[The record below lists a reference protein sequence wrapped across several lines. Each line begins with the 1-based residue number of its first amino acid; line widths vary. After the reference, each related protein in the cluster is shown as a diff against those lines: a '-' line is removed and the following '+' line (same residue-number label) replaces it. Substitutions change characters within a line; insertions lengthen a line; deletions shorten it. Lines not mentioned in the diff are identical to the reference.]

1 MFELKDKVII
11 LTGATGALGGE
22 LALSLAKANTKM
34 VILGRNQGL
43 LDKLKKK
50 LTPFTYVE
58 CHVVNVMNRSELEKV
73 RSSVMQTLGRID
85 SLINAVG
92 GNLSGA
98 VIPDDRTIFDL
109 SETDF
114 DELLN

>member
-1 MFELKDKVII
+1 MFDLKNKVIV

-50 LTPFTYVE
+50 LTPFTYVAVSYT
-58 CHVVNVMNRSELEKV
+58 HLTLPTNREV
-73 RSSVMQTLGRID
+73 
-85 SLINAVG
+85 
-92 GNLSGA
+92 
-98 VIPDDRTIFDL
+98 
-109 SETDF
+109 
-114 DELLN
+114 